1 MKKIDYTLYLVTDR
15 RMPQGDTLEGVV
27 EKAIRG
33 GVTLVQLRE
42 KSGDTGVLYER
53 AVALKKIT
61 DQYHV
66 PLIIDDRIDV
76 MLASG
81 ADGVHVGQSDMPA
94 AIARKLI
101 GPDKILG
108 VSAANLK
115 EALQAE
121 ADGADYLGVGAM
133 YPTATKTDADFT
145 TMGMLEEIKK
155 KVHIPVV
162 AIGGI
167 NQKTIPDF
175 KGSTID
181 GFAIVSAIM
190 TSKEPDKAARELKM
204 LIEKTLKSSEKLEVR
219 S

>member
-15 RMPQGDTLEGVV
+15 RMPQGDTLENVV
-27 EKAIRG
+27 EKAIQG

-61 DQYHV
+61 DQYHI

-94 AIARKLI
+94 RIARAMI

-108 VSAANLK
+108 VSAANLQ

-145 TMGMLEEIKK
+145 TMETLKEIKR

-167 NQKTIPDF
+167 NQHTIPDF
-175 KGSTID
+175 RNSGIN

-190 TSKEPDKAARELKM
+190 ASQTPETAARELKE
-204 LIEKTLKSSEKLEVR
+204 LIERTI
-219 S
+219 

>member
-27 EKAIRG
+27 EKAIQG

-61 DQYHV
+61 DQYHI

-81 ADGVHVGQSDMPA
+81 ADGIHVGQSDMPA
-94 AIARKLI
+94 RIARAMI

-108 VSAANLK
+108 VSAANLE

-145 TMGMLEEIKK
+145 TMETLKEIKR

-167 NQKTIPDF
+167 NQHTIPDF
-175 KGSTID
+175 RNSGID

-190 TSKEPDKAARELKM
+190 ASQTPETAARELKE
-204 LIEKTLKSSEKLEVR
+204 LIERTI
-219 S
+219 

>member
-27 EKAIRG
+27 EKAIQG

-61 DQYHV
+61 DQYHI

-94 AIARKLI
+94 HIARAMI
-101 GPDKILG
+101 GSDKILG
-108 VSAANLK
+108 VSAANLQ

-145 TMGMLEEIKK
+145 TMETLKEIKR

-167 NQKTIPDF
+167 NQNTIQDF
-175 KGSTID
+175 RNSGID

-190 TSKEPDKAARELKM
+190 ASQTPETAARELKE
-204 LIEKTLKSSEKLEVR
+204 LIERTI
-219 S
+219 

>member
-1 MKKIDYTLYLVTDR
+1 
-15 RMPQGDTLEGVV
+15 
-27 EKAIRG
+27 
-33 GVTLVQLRE
+33 VTLVQLRE

-61 DQYHV
+61 DQYHI

-94 AIARKLI
+94 HIARAMI

-108 VSAANLK
+108 VSAANLE

-121 ADGADYLGVGAM
+121 VDGADYLGVGAM

-145 TMGMLEEIKK
+145 TMETLKEIKR

-167 NQKTIPDF
+167 NQHTIPDF
-175 KGSTID
+175 RNSRID

-190 TSKEPDKAARELKM
+190 ASQTPETAARELKE
-204 LIEKTLKSSEKLEVR
+204 LIERTI
-219 S
+219 

>member
-15 RMPQGDTLEGVV
+15 RMPQAGTLEEVV
-27 EKAIRG
+27 EQAIQG

-42 KSGDTGVLYER
+42 KSGDTGELYR
-53 AVALKKIT
+53 KARALKKIT
-61 DQYHV
+61 DFYHV

-76 MLASG
+76 MLASS

-94 AIARKLI
+94 AVARKMI

-108 VSAANLK
+108 VSAATLE

-121 ADGADYLGVGAM
+121 KDGADYLGVGAM

-145 TMGMLEEIKK
+145 SMATLKEIKRQ
-155 KVHIPVV
+155 VHIPVV

-175 KGSTID
+175 QNSGID

-190 TSKEPDKAARELKM
+190 ASQTPKEAASELRM
-204 LIEKTLKSSEKLEVR
+204 LIEKTVKAVR